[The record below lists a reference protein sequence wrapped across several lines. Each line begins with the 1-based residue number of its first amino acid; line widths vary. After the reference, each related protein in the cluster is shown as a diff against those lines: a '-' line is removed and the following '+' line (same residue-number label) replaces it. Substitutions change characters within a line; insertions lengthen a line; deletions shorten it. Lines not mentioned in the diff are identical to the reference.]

1 MNAVKQ
7 VEKKVEFLIKIFL
20 LKDQMKINLNQ
31 VCMLQKMVL
40 NKYKKVSIEDYAK
53 NINKSREIARQ
64 ELRDLTA
71 KSFLREEKQGKKYV
85 YFIESKK
92 LKDIVSST
100 LK

>member
-1 MNAVKQ
+1 MN
-7 VEKKVEFLIKIFL
+7 
-20 LKDQMKINLNQ
+20 INLNQ
-31 VCMLQKMVL
+31 VCMLQKMAL

-71 KSFLREEKQGKKYV
+71 KSFLKEEKQGKKYV
-85 YFIESKK
+85 YSIKSKR
-92 LKDIVSST
+92 LKDIVNRT